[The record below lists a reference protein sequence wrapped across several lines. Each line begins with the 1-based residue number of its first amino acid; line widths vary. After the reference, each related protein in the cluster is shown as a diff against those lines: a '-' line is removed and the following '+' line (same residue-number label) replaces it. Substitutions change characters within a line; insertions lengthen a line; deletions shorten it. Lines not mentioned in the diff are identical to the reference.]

1 MKKPFVVTDKD
12 GNKIYDSDLVQ
23 EAIEKLGKNI
33 TYKKPIRREGSGR
46 PKGLKNKITFKKYI
60 YIRDKYYFCKK
71 NSYGHTLDEISSLI
85 RSELI
90 KDKPEWW
97 TSEIYTL
104 NTIKDVIKK
113 RKWGE

>member
-1 MKKPFVVTDKD
+1 MKKNFKIIDKD
-12 GNKIYDSDLVQ
+12 GKKIYDSELVQ
-23 EAIEKLGKNI
+23 NAIEELGKNVI
-33 TYKKPIRREGSGR
+33 FKKPKRKKGSGR
-46 PKGLKNKITFKKYI
+46 PKGLKNKTTLKKYI

>member
-1 MKKPFVVTDKD
+1 MKKQFKIEDENGV
-12 GNKIYDSDLVQ
+12 KIYDSESVQ
-23 EAIEKLGKNI
+23 NAINELGKKI
-33 TYKKPIRREGSGR
+33 TYKKPIRKKGSGR
-46 PKGLKNKITFKKYI
+46 PKGAKNKTTIKKYI

-71 NSYGHTLDEISSLI
+71 NSIGHTLDEISSLI

-90 KDKPEWW
+90 KDKPDWW

>member
-1 MKKPFVVTDKD
+1 MKKHFTITDKN
-12 GNKIYDSDLVQ
+12 GNAVYDSELVQ
-23 EAIEKLGKNI
+23 NAINEVGKKI
-33 TYKKPIRREGSGR
+33 IYKKPTRKRGSGR
-46 PKGLKNKITFKKYI
+46 PKGLKNKTTIKKYI
-60 YIRDKYYFCKK
+60 YIRDKFYFCKK
-71 NSYGHTLDEISSLI
+71 NSIGHTLDEISSLI

-90 KDKPEWW
+90 KDKPDWW